1 MVKFYALSLQ
11 ARLLMCLEDI
21 KYFNSISEKKNYL
34 EKIKFLSGLKVSNDV
49 PLINLRREKQ

>member
-1 MVKFYALSLQ
+1 MVKFYELSLQ